1 MTSIG
6 NSKVSKRSVAVILTI
21 CYWIATLAFAGFE
34 AMRDPNSL
42 GFYVIGF
49 GVLFA
54 APVTLIL
61 LLVVFIDRLVLGSR
75 LPAFGLIAVGVA
87 VPITYILVVYT
98 IPHER
103 QANETQRMVAQS
115 DVAIVG
121 SVTDDVLMDSKGPIG
136 VRLSY
141 QITYPK
147 GLELDPAKAPQA
159 YLRAQDGNGKSVS
172 FLPRTRVVIPA
183 VSNRF
188 PPGTYTITNDFPPA
202 FLPVS
207 LLPSTDW
214 ERAATVDEKGNQR
227 AALPDNCFRW
237 VYWEKRP
244 DIERTDPQLLT
255 VSISTALATTK
266 SMMTTHVYRMD
277 VFLKTADQEG
287 AIDCGIVH

>member
-21 CYWIATLAFAGFE
+21 CYWIATLAFSGFE
-34 AMRDPNSL
+34 AMHDPNSL

-61 LLVVFIDRLVLGSR
+61 LLLVSIDRFVLRSR

-87 VPITYILVVYT
+87 VPIIYIFVVYT

-115 DVAIVG
+115 DVAIIG
-121 SVTDDVLMDSKGPIG
+121 SVTDEVLTDSKGPIG

-159 YLRAQDGNGKSVS
+159 YVRAQDGNGKSVS
-172 FLPRTRVVIPA
+172 FLARTRVVIPA
-183 VSNRF
+183 VTNRF
-188 PPGTYTITNDFPPA
+188 PPGTYTITNDFHPPTGSEQRRLTRRDTSGRPCPITA
-202 FLPVS
+202 SVGCIGRSVQTSTARIHSFLPFPFRQH
-207 LLPSTDW
+207 LPPP
-214 ERAATVDEKGNQR
+214 RA
-227 AALPDNCFRW
+227 
-237 VYWEKRP
+237 
-244 DIERTDPQLLT
+244 
-255 VSISTALATTK
+255 
-266 SMMTTHVYRMD
+266 
-277 VFLKTADQEG
+277 
-287 AIDCGIVH
+287 